1 MKLLRIFP
9 ATCLFLVGP
18 LLVVPMMQSQAV
30 AVTRR
35 PAAHEMS
42 RGYQRAHQPRTIWER
57 MRDPRGAWQGRLAKS
72 NQQGGSP
79 RLHPS
84 ASGVR
89 PFVAEAIANPIF
101 FIPPTYSSG
110 GRSARNI
117 EIGDFNGD
125 GEADLLVSNQCVS
138 DADCTQSTVAVLPG
152 NGDGTYQP
160 AVVSNTGAVV
170 SSVAIGDFNRDG
182 KLDVAVDNEC
192 LDPCSSGSVNILLG
206 KGDGTFQPP
215 VSYSSGGNAF
225 SVEAGDVN
233 GDGKLDLLVVN
244 GSSSVGVLLGN
255 GDGTF
260 QAVSSVS
267 SSSLPGISAVF
278 LGDFNGDNKPDL
290 AVVTS
295 SCDATP
301 TCTRSVNVLPGNG
314 DGSFGAPVGNQSTA
328 GVNPQAVA
336 LGDVNGDGKLDL
348 AVVDSC
354 VPATATCV
362 NETVDVFLGNGDG
375 TFKTA
380 VGSVLG
386 TNDVT
391 FIGFG
396 DLNGNGKAD
405 AVTVD
410 PDAASAALMVGA
422 GDGTF
427 QLVSNYETEGTS
439 PLFGVLGD
447 LNRDG
452 KNDLAVANACQ
463 TNFLDTCTGTV
474 VALLGIGAGTF
485 AGPVSFPAGGGFPAS
500 TAVDLNHDGKP
511 DLVMANRCT
520 AGDCTNGNVAVLLND
535 DDNGTFRA
543 AVTYSTG
550 GFFAESVAAGDF
562 NGDGKA
568 DVVVV
573 NQCVSLQDC
582 THGVLGVLLG
592 NGDGTLQAPVLSP
605 SGGASPKAVAVGD
618 FNGDGKLDL
627 ALAQC
632 SDSNACFDGSN
643 GSVSVLLG
651 NGDGTFQA
659 AVSYS
664 SGDRFATAVAVAD
677 FNADGKLDLAV
688 ANGNCSLTPDGFDV
702 SCLTGSVGV
711 LLGNG
716 DGSFQAA
723 VGYSSVDDQA
733 FSLVVGDFNGDG
745 KLDLAVGNDNCND
758 LRGCFSGSVAL
769 LLGKGDGTFG
779 SATTYA
785 TGDPWP
791 VNQSVTRAS
800 AMAVAD
806 FNGDGKLDLAL
817 SNRNILL
824 GNGDGSFQAPQSY
837 NPVGDLGASTVV
849 ADFNSDGKPDLAVT
863 NASQVTLLLNISTG
877 FQRATST
884 ALVSSRNPVNFHHR
898 VTFTATV
905 TSTSQGTLTGTITF
919 SDGEHALATESIS
932 DGQAKFTTSS
942 LDGGLHAITA
952 SYSGDE
958 TFQPSTSAALNQ
970 VVRAETST
978 RLTSSLNPS
987 RPGQPVTLTAVV
999 VANSG
1004 ATPTGTVKFKN
1015 FSTTLAT
1022 VQLSDGQA
1030 TFTTSRLHQG
1040 PHRIRADYG
1049 GSSTDR
1055 CSSAIIVQRVR

>member
-1 MKLLRIFP
+1 MKSLKILP
-9 ATCLFLVGP
+9 VTCLFLVVP
-18 LLVVPMMQSQAV
+18 ILVVPIMQSQAV

-35 PAAHEMS
+35 PAVREMS

-57 MRDPRGAWQGRLAKS
+57 MRDPKGSGLGWLAKS
-72 NQQGGSP
+72 NRQGGSP
-79 RLHPS
+79 RLYPS
-84 ASGVR
+84 GSGVQQ
-89 PFVAEAIANPIF
+89 FAAEAIANPIF
-101 FIPPTYSSG
+101 FIPPTYGSG

-125 GEADLLVSNQCVS
+125 GKTDLLVSNQCVS
-138 DADCTQSTVAVLPG
+138 DADCSQSTVAVLPG

-206 KGDGTFQPP
+206 DGDGTFQPP
-215 VSYSSGGNAF
+215 VSNLSGGNAF

-233 GDGKLDLLVVN
+233 GDGKLDLIVVN

-260 QAVSSVS
+260 QAVSSFS
-267 SSSLPGISAVF
+267 TSSLPGVSAVF

-314 DGSFGAPVGNQSTA
+314 DGTFGAPVGNQSTA
-328 GVNPQAVA
+328 GLNPQAVA

-354 VPATATCV
+354 VPSTATCV

-396 DLNGNGKAD
+396 DLNGDGKPD

-410 PDAASAALMVGA
+410 PDAASAAVMLGA

-427 QLVSNYETEGTS
+427 QLLSNYETEGTS

-447 LNRDG
+447 LNGDG
-452 KNDLAVANACQ
+452 KTDLAVANACQ

-500 TAVDLNHDGKP
+500 TTADLNHDGKP
-511 DLVMANRCT
+511 DLVMANRC
-520 AGDCTNGNVAVLLND
+520 AVGDCTNGNVAVLLND
-535 DDNGTFRA
+535 GNGAFRP

-562 NGDGKA
+562 NGDGKG

-573 NQCVSLQDC
+573 NQCVGAQDC
-582 THGVLGVLLG
+582 THGALGVLLG

-605 SGGASPKAVAVGD
+605 SGGAFPRAVAVGD

-627 ALAQC
+627 ALVQC
-632 SDSNACFDGSN
+632 SDSNACLNGSN
-643 GSVSVLLG
+643 GL
-651 NGDGTFQA
+651 
-659 AVSYS
+659 
-664 SGDRFATAVAVAD
+664 
-677 FNADGKLDLAV
+677 
-688 ANGNCSLTPDGFDV
+688 
-702 SCLTGSVGV
+702 VGV

-723 VGYSSVDDQA
+723 VIYSSGDPFATAVAVGDFNADGKLDLAVTNGNCSLTPDGFDVLCGTGSVGVLLGNGDGSFRAPVRYSSVDDQA

-745 KLDLAVGNDNCND
+745 KLDLAVGNDNCD
-758 LRGCFSGSVAL
+758 DIRGCISGSVAV
-769 LLGKGDGTFG
+769 LLGNADGTFG
-779 SATTYA
+779 TAATYP

-791 VNQSVTRAS
+791 VNQSVTRPS

-824 GNGDGSFQAPQSY
+824 GNGDGSFEVPQSY

-849 ADFNSDGKPDLAVT
+849 ADFNSDRKPDLAVT
-863 NASQVTLLLNISTG
+863 NTSQVTLLLNISAG
-877 FQRATST
+877 FQQATST

-932 DGQAKFTTSS
+932 NGQAKFTTSS
-942 LDGGLHAITA
+942 LDAGLHAITA

-970 VVRAETST
+970 VVRAETRT
-978 RLTSSLNPS
+978 RVTSSLNPS
-987 RPGQPVTLTAVV
+987 SPGQPVTFTAVV

-1015 FSTTLAT
+1015 FSTTLAI

-1030 TFTTSRLHQG
+1030 AFTTSRLHKG
-1040 PHRIRADYG
+1040 PNIIRADYG
-1049 GSSTDR
+1049 GGSTDR
-1055 CSSAIIVQRVR
+1055 CSSAILRQRVK